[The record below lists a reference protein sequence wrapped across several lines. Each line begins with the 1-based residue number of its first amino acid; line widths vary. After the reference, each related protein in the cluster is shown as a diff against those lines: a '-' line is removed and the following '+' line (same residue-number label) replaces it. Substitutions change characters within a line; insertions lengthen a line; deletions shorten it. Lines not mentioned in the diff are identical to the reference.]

1 MIDQK
6 FTEELSKWLSTP
18 RDERDVVAGAELLM
32 RITGNRQFYATAI
45 VRPHVVH
52 DHVEYELKKH
62 LAIRQEG
69 HNVETLRNL
78 ERELLAECAEEFG
91 EEAST
96 AEPVEE
102 QAEEGDAY
110 AVPREAPVVSSPK
123 RGRRADHDALPAE
136 IQALYDDNATRYE
149 QMRKVYQQLLTMSEA
164 EPCDRKE
171 HIFQLDQLVKSWA
184 AAWEAYDRYDATS
197 VSDAAEDEAE
207 EASEA
212 SDAASEE
219 DEAEEADEASPL
231 PDDPTTFANK
241 IAAAKRYLQ
250 KHRKKLRELEEAGA
264 APEELRAEEEKIS
277 AKQAELE
284 NLTTLTPKNKENE

>member
-52 DHVEYELKKH
+52 DHVEYELQKH

-102 QAEEGDAY
+102 KAEEADAY
-110 AVPREAPVVSSPK
+110 AVPREGLVVSSPK
-123 RGRRADHDALPAE
+123 RGRRADHDELPAE
-136 IQALYDDNATRYE
+136 IQALYEDNATRYE
-149 QMRKVYQQLLTMSEA
+149 QMRKVYQQLLTMSDA

-171 HIFQLDQLVKSWA
+171 HIFQLDQLVKAWA

-197 VSDAAEDEAE
+197 VADAEEDEASE
-207 EASEA
+207 EA
-212 SDAASEE
+212 DEE
-219 DEAEEADEASPL
+219 DEAEEADEASSL

-264 APEELRAEEEKIS
+264 SAEEMRAEEEKIS

-284 NLTTLTPKNKENE
+284 NLTTLPPKNEVQ

>member
-102 QAEEGDAY
+102 QAAEEADAY
-110 AVPREAPVVSSPK
+110 AVPREGLVVSSPK
-123 RGRRADHDALPAE
+123 RGRRADHDELPAE

-149 QMRKVYQQLLTMSEA
+149 QMRTAVADA
-164 EPCDRKE
+164 E
-171 HIFQLDQLVKSWA
+171 
-184 AAWEAYDRYDATS
+184 
-197 VSDAAEDEAE
+197 EDEA
-207 EASEA
+207 SE
-212 SDAASEE
+212 ASEE
-219 DEAEEADEASPL
+219 DEAEEADEASPF

-264 APEELRAEEEKIS
+264 APEELRAEEEKIA

>member
-6 FTEELSKWLSTP
+6 FTEDLSAWLSTP

-91 EEAST
+91 EEAT

-102 QAEEGDAY
+102 QAGAEEGDAY
-110 AVPREAPVVSSPK
+110 AVPREGPVVSSPK

-149 QMRKVYQQLLTMSEA
+149 QMRKVYQQLLTMADA

-171 HIFQLDQLVKSWA
+171 HIFQLDQLVKAWA

-197 VSDAAEDEAE
+197 VADAAEDEGE

-212 SDAASEE
+212 DE
-219 DEAEEADEASPL
+219 EAEEAEEASPF

-264 APEELRAEEEKIS
+264 SAEEMRAEEEKIS

-284 NLTTLTPKNKENE
+284 GLTTLTPKNKENE

>member
-91 EEAST
+91 EEEST
-96 AEPVEE
+96 AEPAQEK
-102 QAEEGDAY
+102 AEEADAY
-110 AVPREAPVVSSPK
+110 AVPREGLVVSSPK

-136 IQALYDDNATRYE
+136 IQALYDENATRYE
-149 QMRKVYQQLLTMSEA
+149 QMRKVYQQLLTMADA

-171 HIFQLDQLVKSWA
+171 HIFQLDQLVKAWA
-184 AAWEAYDRYDATS
+184 AAWEAYDRYDATA
-197 VSDAAEDEAE
+197 VADAAEDEA
-207 EASEA
+207 SEA
-212 SDAASEE
+212 EE

-264 APEELRAEEEKIS
+264 SAEEMRAEEEKIA

>member
-96 AEPVEE
+96 VEPVEE
-102 QAEEGDAY
+102 QAEEADAY
-110 AVPREAPVVSSPK
+110 AVPREGLVVSSPK

-136 IQALYDDNATRYE
+136 IQALYDENATRYE
-149 QMRKVYQQLLTMSEA
+149 QMRKVYQQLLTMSDA

-171 HIFQLDQLVKSWA
+171 HIFQLDQLVKAWA

-197 VSDAAEDEAE
+197 VADAAEDE
-207 EASEA
+207 
-212 SDAASEE
+212 ASEE
-219 DEAEEADEASPL
+219 DEAEEADEASPF

-277 AKQAELE
+277 AKQAELDH
-284 NLTTLTPKNKENE
+284 LTTITPKNKENE

>member
-6 FTEELSKWLSTP
+6 FTEDLSKWLSTP

-102 QAEEGDAY
+102 QAGSEEGDAY
-110 AVPREAPVVSSPK
+110 AVPREGPVVSSPK

-149 QMRKVYQQLLTMSEA
+149 QMRKVYQQLLTMADA

-171 HIFQLDQLVKSWA
+171 HIFQLDQLVKAWA

-197 VSDAAEDEAE
+197 VADAAEDEA
-207 EASEA
+207 SEA
-212 SDAASEE
+212 DEKA
-219 DEAEEADEASPL
+219 DEAEEASDEASTL

-264 APEELRAEEEKIS
+264 SSEEMRAEEEKIS

-284 NLTTLTPKNKENE
+284 GLTTLPQKNEAQ

>member
-52 DHVEYELKKH
+52 DHVEYELQKH

-91 EEAST
+91 EEEAT

-102 QAEEGDAY
+102 PATAEEASDAY
-110 AVPREAPVVSSPK
+110 AVPGEAPVVSSTK
-123 RGRRADHDALPAE
+123 RGRREDHDELPAE
-136 IQALYDDNATRYE
+136 IQALYEDNATRYD
-149 QMRKVYQQLLTMSEA
+149 QMRKVYQQLLSMA
-164 EPCDRKE
+164 DAQPCDRKE
-171 HIFQLDQLVKSWA
+171 HIFQLEKLVKAWSDAWA
-184 AAWEAYDRYDATS
+184 AYDSYDATA
-197 VSDAAEDEAE
+197 VSEDEAAVE
-207 EASEA
+207 D
-212 SDAASEE
+212 DAPS
-219 DEAEEADEASPL
+219 ST
-231 PDDPTTFANK
+231 PDPSSFANK

-264 APEELRAEEEKIS
+264 APEELRAEEEKIA

-284 NLTTLTPKNKENE
+284 NLTTIPPKNEAQ

>member
-78 ERELLAECAEEFG
+78 ERELLAECAEEFSA
-91 EEAST
+91 ASS
-96 AEPVEE
+96 ESPVEE
-102 QAEEGDAY
+102 QAAAEEGDAY

-171 HIFQLDQLVKSWA
+171 HIFQLDQLVKAWA
-184 AAWEAYDRYDATS
+184 AAWEAYDRYDATA
-197 VSDAAEDEAE
+197 VADAVEDEA
-207 EASEA
+207 
-212 SDAASEE
+212 D
-219 DEAEEADEASPL
+219 EEADEASEEDDVSPL

-264 APEELRAEEEKIS
+264 SSEEMRAEEEKIS

-284 NLTTLTPKNKENE
+284 GLTTLPPKNEAQ

>member
-52 DHVEYELKKH
+52 DHVEYELQKH

-78 ERELLAECAEEFG
+78 ERELLAECAEEFS
-91 EEAST
+91 EEATT
-96 AEPVEE
+96 AEPVQE
-102 QAEEGDAY
+102 QAEEADAY

-123 RGRRADHDALPAE
+123 RGRRADHDELPAE

-149 QMRKVYQQLLTMSEA
+149 QMRKVYQQLLTMADA

-184 AAWEAYDRYDATS
+184 AAWEAYDRYDATA
-197 VSDAAEDEAE
+197 VADAAEDA
-207 EASEA
+207 ASEA
-212 SDAASEE
+212 DEE
-219 DEAEEADEASPL
+219 ADEAEEADETSTL

-264 APEELRAEEEKIS
+264 SSEEMRAEEEKIS

>member
-52 DHVEYELKKH
+52 DHVEYELQKH

-102 QAEEGDAY
+102 QAGAEEADAY

-149 QMRKVYQQLLTMSEA
+149 QMRKVYQQLLTMADA

-171 HIFQLDQLVKSWA
+171 HIFQLEKLVKAWA
-184 AAWEAYDRYDATS
+184 DAWAAYDRYDATA
-197 VSDAAEDEAE
+197 VSEDEAAVE
-207 EASEA
+207 D
-212 SDAASEE
+212 DAPS
-219 DEAEEADEASPL
+219 ST
-231 PDDPTTFANK
+231 PDPSSFANK

-264 APEELRAEEEKIS
+264 SAEELRAEEEKIA

-284 NLTTLTPKNKENE
+284 SLTTITPKSKNDE

>member
-96 AEPVEE
+96 VEPVEE
-102 QAEEGDAY
+102 QAEEADAY
-110 AVPREAPVVSSPK
+110 AVPREGLVVSSPK
-123 RGRRADHDALPAE
+123 RGRRADHDELPAE
-136 IQALYDDNATRYE
+136 IQALYDENATRYE
-149 QMRKVYQQLLTMSEA
+149 QMRKVYQQLLTMADA

-184 AAWEAYDRYDATS
+184 AAWEAYDRYDATA
-197 VSDAAEDEAE
+197 VADAAEDEAE
-207 EASEA
+207 
-212 SDAASEE
+212 
-219 DEAEEADEASPL
+219 DEAEEAEEAEDEADEASPL

-264 APEELRAEEEKIS
+264 SSEEMRAEEEKIS

>member
-52 DHVEYELKKH
+52 DHVEYELQKH

-91 EEAST
+91 EEAAT
-96 AEPVEE
+96 VEPVEE
-102 QAEEGDAY
+102 QAEEADAY
-110 AVPREAPVVSSPK
+110 AVPREGPVVSSPK
-123 RGRRADHDALPAE
+123 RGRRADHDALPVE

-149 QMRKVYQQLLTMSEA
+149 QMRKVYQQLLTMADA

-197 VSDAAEDEAE
+197 VADAVEDEA
-207 EASEA
+207 SE
-212 SDAASEE
+212 D
-219 DEAEEADEASPL
+219 DEADEADEASTF

-264 APEELRAEEEKIS
+264 SAEEMRAEEEKIA

-284 NLTTLTPKNKENE
+284 GLTTLPQKNEAQ

>member
-52 DHVEYELKKH
+52 DHVEYELQKH

-91 EEAST
+91 EEEAT

-102 QAEEGDAY
+102 QAGAEEAADAY
-110 AVPREAPVVSSPK
+110 AVPREGLVVSSPK

-149 QMRKVYQQLLTMSEA
+149 QMRKVYQQLLTMSDA

-171 HIFQLDQLVKSWA
+171 HIFQLDQLVKAWA
-184 AAWEAYDRYDATS
+184 AAWEAYDRYDATA
-197 VSDAAEDEAE
+197 VADAAEDE
-207 EASEA
+207 
-212 SDAASEE
+212 ASEE
-219 DEAEEADEASPL
+219 DEAESSSL
-231 PDDPTTFANK
+231 LDDPTTFANK

-264 APEELRAEEEKIS
+264 APEEMRAEEEKIS

-284 NLTTLTPKNKENE
+284 NLTTLSPKNKENE

>member
-78 ERELLAECAEEFG
+78 ERELLAECAEEFSA
-91 EEAST
+91 ASS
-96 AEPVEE
+96 ESPVEE
-102 QAEEGDAY
+102 QAAEEADAY
-110 AVPREAPVVSSPK
+110 AVPREGLVVSSPK

-149 QMRKVYQQLLTMSEA
+149 QMRKVYQQLLTMSDA

-171 HIFQLDQLVKSWA
+171 HIFQLDQLVKAWA
-184 AAWEAYDRYDATS
+184 AAWEAYDRYDATA
-197 VSDAAEDEAE
+197 VADAAEDEA
-207 EASEA
+207 SEA
-212 SDAASEE
+212 DEAE
-219 DEAEEADEASPL
+219 DEADEGDEASPL

-264 APEELRAEEEKIS
+264 SSEEMRAEEEKIS

>member
-91 EEAST
+91 EEEAT

-102 QAEEGDAY
+102 QAAAEEADAY
-110 AVPREAPVVSSPK
+110 AVPREGPVVSSPK

-149 QMRKVYQQLLTMSEA
+149 QMRKVYQQLLTMADA

-171 HIFQLDQLVKSWA
+171 HIFQLDQLVKAWA
-184 AAWEAYDRYDATS
+184 AAWEAYDRYDATA
-197 VSDAAEDEAE
+197 VAEGEASD

-212 SDAASEE
+212 DEE
-219 DEAEEADEASPL
+219 DEAESSSL
-231 PDDPTTFANK
+231 LDDPTTFANK

-264 APEELRAEEEKIS
+264 SAEEMRAEEEKIS

>member
-6 FTEELSKWLSTP
+6 FTEDLSAWLSTP

-78 ERELLAECAEEFG
+78 ERELLAECAEEFS

-96 AEPVEE
+96 AEPAQEK
-102 QAEEGDAY
+102 AEEADAY
-110 AVPREAPVVSSPK
+110 AVPREGPVVSSPK

-136 IQALYDDNATRYE
+136 IQALYDENATRYE
-149 QMRKVYQQLLTMSEA
+149 QMRKVYQQLLTMADA

-171 HIFQLDQLVKSWA
+171 HIFQLDQLVKAWA

-197 VSDAAEDEAE
+197 VADAAEDEA
-207 EASEA
+207 SEA
-212 SDAASEE
+212 DG
-219 DEAEEADEASPL
+219 AEEADEADEADDVSPL

-277 AKQAELE
+277 AKQAELD
-284 NLTTLTPKNKENE
+284 NLTTLPP

>member
-6 FTEELSKWLSTP
+6 FTEDLSAWLSTP

-78 ERELLAECAEEFG
+78 ERELLAECAEEFSA
-91 EEAST
+91 ASSDS
-96 AEPVEE
+96 PVEE
-102 QAEEGDAY
+102 QAAEEADAY
-110 AVPREAPVVSSPK
+110 AVPREGLVVSSPK
-123 RGRRADHDALPAE
+123 RGRRADHDELPAE
-136 IQALYDDNATRYE
+136 IQALYDENATRYE
-149 QMRKVYQQLLTMSEA
+149 QMRKVYQQLLTMSDA

-171 HIFQLDQLVKSWA
+171 HIFQLDQLVKAWA
-184 AAWEAYDRYDATS
+184 AAWEAYDRYDATA
-197 VSDAAEDEAE
+197 VADAAEDEA
-207 EASEA
+207 SE
-212 SDAASEE
+212 ASEE

-264 APEELRAEEEKIS
+264 SAEEMRAEEEKIS

>member
-6 FTEELSKWLSTP
+6 FTEELSTWLSTP
-18 RDERDVVAGAELLM
+18 REERDVAAGAELLM

-52 DHVEYELKKH
+52 DHVEYELQKH

-91 EEAST
+91 EEEAT

-102 QAEEGDAY
+102 KAAEEEADAY
-110 AVPREAPVVSSPK
+110 AVPGEAPVVSSTK
-123 RGRRADHDALPAE
+123 RGRREDHDALPPE
-136 IQALYDDNATRYE
+136 IQALYEDNATRYD
-149 QMRKVYQQLLTMSEA
+149 QMRKVYQQLLSMA
-164 EPCDRKE
+164 DAQPCDRKE
-171 HIFQLDQLVKSWA
+171 HIFQLEKLVKAWSDAWA
-184 AAWEAYDRYDATS
+184 AYDRYDATA
-197 VSDAAEDEAE
+197 VADAAEN
-207 EASEA
+207 
-212 SDAASEE
+212 DAVE
-219 DEAEEADEASPL
+219 DDAPSST
-231 PDDPTTFANK
+231 PDPSSFANK

-264 APEELRAEEEKIS
+264 APEELRAEEEKIA

-284 NLTTLTPKNKENE
+284 NLTTITPKPQNDE

>member
-78 ERELLAECAEEFG
+78 ERELLAECAEEFSA
-91 EEAST
+91 ASS
-96 AEPVEE
+96 ESPVEE
-102 QAEEGDAY
+102 QAAEAADAY
-110 AVPREAPVVSSPK
+110 AVPREGPVVSSPK
-123 RGRRADHDALPAE
+123 RGRRADHDELPAE

-149 QMRKVYQQLLTMSEA
+149 QMRKVYQQLLTMADA

-171 HIFQLDQLVKSWA
+171 HIFQLDQLVKAWA
-184 AAWEAYDRYDATS
+184 AAWAAYDSYDATA
-197 VSDAAEDEAE
+197 VSEDEDEAAAED
-207 EASEA
+207 
-212 SDAASEE
+212 DAPS
-219 DEAEEADEASPL
+219 ST
-231 PDDPTTFANK
+231 PDPSTLANK

-284 NLTTLTPKNKENE
+284 SLTTITPKPQNDE

>member
-91 EEAST
+91 EEELAAS
-96 AEPVEE
+96 PVEE
-102 QAEEGDAY
+102 ADDEATESDAY
-110 AVPREAPVVSSPK
+110 AVPVEGPVVSSPK
-123 RGRRADHDALPAE
+123 RGRRADHDALPPE
-136 IQALYDDNATRYE
+136 IQALYDENATRYE

-171 HIFQLDQLVKSWA
+171 HIFQLDKLVKAWA
-184 AAWEAYDRYDATS
+184 AAWEAYDRYDATA
-197 VSDAAEDEAE
+197 VADAAEDEA
-207 EASEA
+207 SEA
-212 SDAASEE
+212 D
-219 DEAEEADEASPL
+219 EEADEADEASSL
-231 PDDPTTFANK
+231 LDDPTTFANK

-264 APEELRAEEEKIS
+264 PAEELRAEEEKIS

-284 NLTTLTPKNKENE
+284 GLTTLTPKNEAQ

>member
-96 AEPVEE
+96 VEPVEE
-102 QAEEGDAY
+102 QAEEADAY
-110 AVPREAPVVSSPK
+110 AVPREGLVVSSPK
-123 RGRRADHDALPAE
+123 RGRRADHDELPAE
-136 IQALYDDNATRYE
+136 IQALYDENATRYE
-149 QMRKVYQQLLTMSEA
+149 QMRKVYQQLLTMSDA

-171 HIFQLDQLVKSWA
+171 HIFQLDQLVKAWA

-197 VSDAAEDEAE
+197 VADAAEDEASE
-207 EASEA
+207 DDEAE
-212 SDAASEE
+212 
-219 DEAEEADEASPL
+219 EAEEADEASPF

>member
-6 FTEELSKWLSTP
+6 FTEDLSKWLSTP

-102 QAEEGDAY
+102 QAGSEEGDAY
-110 AVPREAPVVSSPK
+110 AVPREGPVVSSPK

-149 QMRKVYQQLLTMSEA
+149 QMRKVYQQLLTMADA

-171 HIFQLDQLVKSWA
+171 HIFQLDQLVKAWA

-197 VSDAAEDEAE
+197 VADAAEDEA
-207 EASEA
+207 SEA
-212 SDAASEE
+212 DEKA
-219 DEAEEADEASPL
+219 DEAEEASDEASTL

-250 KHRKKLRELEEAGA
+250 KHRKKLRELEEAGGSA
-264 APEELRAEEEKIS
+264 EEMRAEEEKIS

-284 NLTTLTPKNKENE
+284 GLTTLPQKNEAQ

>member
-52 DHVEYELKKH
+52 DHVEYELQKH

-78 ERELLAECAEEFG
+78 ERELLAECAEEFSK
-91 EEAST
+91 EAST

-102 QAEEGDAY
+102 QAAEEADAY
-110 AVPREAPVVSSPK
+110 AVPAEGPVVSSPK
-123 RGRRADHDALPAE
+123 RGRRADHDELPAE

-149 QMRKVYQQLLTMSEA
+149 QMRKVYQQLLTMSDA

-171 HIFQLDQLVKSWA
+171 HIFQLDQLVKAWA
-184 AAWEAYDRYDATS
+184 AAWEAYDRYDATA
-197 VSDAAEDEAE
+197 VADAAEDEA
-207 EASEA
+207 S
-212 SDAASEE
+212 
-219 DEAEEADEASPL
+219 EADEASTL